1 MNEKAA
7 SGLGVVVNQA
17 KFIAKEQE
25 NILWENAFFIGKENG
40 KILCFNLV
48 WVFGIQFALRTGT
61 SKCGVRKLLFGFR
74 YVSVAHRSSPWTEV
88 L

>member
-48 WVFGIQFALRTGT
+48 WVFGIQFALRTGQEHRNVELGNFCLGSGT
-61 SKCGVRKLLFGFR
+61 FR
-74 YVSVAHRSSPWTEV
+74 
-88 L
+88 